1 MSDMNYFIARM
12 LVEERMREASQQ
24 HRAREA
30 RRGEQ
35 PATAAPA
42 VRKTRRHPR
51 LWRLVHLRQA
61 QT

>member
-1 MSDMNYFIARM
+1 MSDMNYFVARM
-12 LVEERMREASQQ
+12 LVEERMREANQQ
-24 HRAREA
+24 NLARGVN
-30 RRGEQ
+30 RREQ

-61 QT
+61 HS